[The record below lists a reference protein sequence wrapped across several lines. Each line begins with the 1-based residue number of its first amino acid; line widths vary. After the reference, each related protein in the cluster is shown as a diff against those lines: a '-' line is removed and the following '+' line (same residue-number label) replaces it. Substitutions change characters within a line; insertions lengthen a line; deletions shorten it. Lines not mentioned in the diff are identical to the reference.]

1 MEGGGVRKSRRPDPH
16 DLGTLY
22 LSVTKVAFQ
31 NKETYTAQPLI
42 NKPVRLN
49 NKTVDN
55 SLGRDRGGE
64 RGHKDILFDAQH
76 KNLKVKIERT
86 GSGKSTLI

>member
-49 NKTVDN
+49 NKTVNN